1 MKAASAAVATSRAK
15 HHFIFWDD
23 SVWVQFVDSIQN
35 LLTLTVE
42 HLYGASWPLK
52 VFLEN
57 WTQHWH
63 LYLSFIVKKK
73 SHTYT
78 PIHILLMSS
87 ALLSRPL
94 VGLASCLKAGN
105 CFHSFFLFS
114 VINVD
119 YGIYNNTTCSSI
131 PQCLY
136 MNVSQTVFL

>member
-1 MKAASAAVATSRAK
+1 MGPPSEGFLRELNAALTSVSELHCK
-15 HHFIFWDD
+15 
-23 SVWVQFVDSIQN
+23 
-35 LLTLTVE
+35 
-42 HLYGASWPLK
+42 
-52 VFLEN
+52 
-57 WTQHWH
+57 
-63 LYLSFIVKKK
+63 KKK

-114 VINVD
+114 VIKVD
-119 YGIYNNTTCSSI
+119 YGIYNNTTRSSI